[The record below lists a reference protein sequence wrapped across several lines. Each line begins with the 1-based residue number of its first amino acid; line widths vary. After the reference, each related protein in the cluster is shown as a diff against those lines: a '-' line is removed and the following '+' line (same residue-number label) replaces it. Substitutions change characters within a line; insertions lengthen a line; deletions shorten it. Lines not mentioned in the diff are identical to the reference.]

1 MARAVAERAE
11 HVAGQCDTALT
22 RAFEFLGKRW
32 NGVIL
37 GTLAE
42 GPAGFSAIC
51 RSIDGISDSMLSR
64 RLSELAEA
72 GLVQRFVEQG
82 PPVSVTYALSPSGEA
97 LIPALREVAR
107 WADGN
112 LSPTGKARRRGTA
125 TKAAARRSAARR

>member
-1 MARAVAERAE
+1 MAARPAAE

-42 GPAGFSAIC
+42 GPAGFSAIG
-51 RSIDGISDSMLSR
+51 RSIDGISDTMLSR
-64 RLSELAEA
+64 RLVELTET
-72 GLVQRFVEQG
+72 GLVRRIVEQG
-82 PPVSVTYALSPSGEA
+82 PPVSVTYALSHTGEA

-107 WADGN
+107 WADAN
-112 LSPTGKARRRGTA
+112 LSATGTA
-125 TKAAARRSAARR
+125 TGRRARAGHSRRRAARA

>member
-1 MARAVAERAE
+1 MARAAAA

-42 GPAGFSAIC
+42 GPTGFSALS
-51 RSIDGISDSMLSR
+51 RSIIGISDSMLSR
-64 RLSELAEA
+64 RLAELTET
-72 GLVQRFVEQG
+72 GLVSRIVEQG
-82 PPVSVTYALSPSGEA
+82 PPVSVTYVLSDSGEA

-107 WADGN
+107 WADAN
-112 LSPTGKARRRGTA
+112 LSATGKATGRGVRGGRGGR
-125 TKAAARRSAARR
+125 AARRAART